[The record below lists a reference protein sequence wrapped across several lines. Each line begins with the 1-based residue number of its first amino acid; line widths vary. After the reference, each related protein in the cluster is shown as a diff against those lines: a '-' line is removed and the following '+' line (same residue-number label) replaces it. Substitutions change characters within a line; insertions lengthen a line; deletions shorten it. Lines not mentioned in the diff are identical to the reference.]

1 MRSGVIPDIIT
12 RRFILLLYGKFNRFD
27 LFYLQTKMGGSRSG
41 SVQSFD
47 DALREATANQ
57 GGATEGGPRPNGT
70 PTPVATPVTTDEKPL
85 S

>member
-1 MRSGVIPDIIT
+1 MEERVSSAVST
-12 RRFILLLYGKFNRFD
+12 VKVH
-27 LFYLQTKMGGSRSG
+27 TKMGGSRSG

-57 GGATEGGPRPNGT
+57 TDRPNGT
-70 PTPVATPVTTDEKPL
+70 PTPVATPVNEEKPL